1 MTDASTALQT
11 APSSPPGVD
20 DHVYRRRWWTLA
32 VLCMSLVVIG
42 VDNTILNVAL
52 PTLVSDLHATTSQL
66 QWIVD
71 GYTLVFAGLLLTAG
85 SLGDRFGRRGA
96 LSIGLLIFG
105 FGSVLSATAGSAS
118 QLIATRCIMGIG
130 GALIM
135 PATLSIVTNVF
146 TVATER
152 ARAIAIWAGFSA
164 MGIAIGPLAGGYLL
178 EHFYWG
184 SVFLVNVPIVILAL
198 IGGRLFVPTSKDP
211 AAPKLDPLGAV
222 LSIAGL
228 TALLWTIIEAP
239 SKGWTSSATIGGLA
253 VALVVLGAFVL
264 WELHTDH
271 PMLNVS
277 FFSNPRFTAASLAV
291 TLTFFALFGSLFLL
305 TQYLQS
311 VLGYSALAAGVRII
325 PFAVVMMALAP
336 QSAKLAERFG
346 TKLVVA
352 TGLLTVATG
361 LAVITQ
367 VEPSAGYTPV
377 FFAFVIMATGMALTM
392 APATESI
399 MGSLPRDKAGV
410 GSAVNDTT
418 RQVGGALGV
427 AIIGSVYSSVFAG
440 SMLSSLKASGLSLP
454 SDVVAQVS
462 DSVGAALGTA
472 KAVGGPQGQ
481 ALADAARAAFVDG
494 MHRGVIV
501 GAAIALIGALVAL
514 FFLPA
519 RAPES
524 AVDGIEPGQP
534 NMFDEV
540 APVDGGDAP
549 TMPQRDGRHDGD
561 ADRDR
566 QDDGDEEV
574 GRRDPSLIPS

>member
-1 MTDASTALQT
+1 MTDATLAPQ
-11 APSSPPGVD
+11 PSSPASSPAPRGSASAAD

-52 PTLVSDLHATTSQL
+52 PTLVADLHASTSQL

-96 LSIGLLIFG
+96 LSIGLVIFG
-105 FGSVLSATAGSAS
+105 LGSVASAVAGSAS
-118 QLIATRCIMGIG
+118 QLIATRCLMGVG

-146 TVATER
+146 TVPAER

-184 SVFLVNVPIVILAL
+184 SVFLVNVPIVIAAL

-211 AAPKLDPLGAV
+211 SAPKLDPLGAV

-239 SKGWTSSATIGGLA
+239 AKGWTSSATVAGFA
-253 VALVVLGAFVL
+253 VAIVVLGAFIA
-264 WELHTDH
+264 WELHSDH

-336 QSAKLAERFG
+336 QSAKLADRFG

-361 LAVITQ
+361 LGVITQ

-440 SMLSSLKASGLSLP
+440 SMVSALKSSGVSVP
-454 SDVVAQVS
+454 PDVAAKVT
-462 DSVGAALGTA
+462 DSIGAALGTA
-472 KAVGGPQGQ
+472 KAVGGAPGQ
-481 ALADAARAAFVDG
+481 ALADAARSAFVDG

-501 GAAIALIGALVAL
+501 GAAIALLGAVVAL
-514 FFLPA
+514 LFLPA

-524 AVDGIEPGQP
+524 AEDGVEPGSP
-534 NMFDEV
+534 NVFDETFPLDLT
-540 APVDGGDAP
+540 AEEDG
-549 TMPQRDGRHDGD
+549 
-561 ADRDR
+561 ADRDTS
-566 QDDGDEEV
+566 
-574 GRRDPSLIPS
+574 SLIPS

>member
-481 ALADAARAAFVDG
+481 ALADAARSAFVDG

-524 AVDGIEPGQP
+524 AVDGIEAGVP
-534 NMFDEV
+534 NVFDEI
-540 APVDGGDAP
+540 APAG
-549 TMPQRDGRHDGD
+549 DGRHED
-561 ADRDR
+561 DRDR
-566 QDDGDEEV
+566 QDDRDEEV